1 MICLKG
7 CRQRSEASL
16 GQSGEGSSESCVWQD
31 WRWQRR
37 GEDQIRRRHSSGE
50 IKTLNN
56 VYVRPG
62 AENLTYCV
70 VCPFHWMFATSRW
83 YAKMPNVVFLKL
95 WWAAVDKQ
103 PISFISKLFTRFT
116 RHPELQDITF
126 SSWLENPLPFHR
138 CCKKKKKLTVI
149 EDWVSLFSKLQSATG
164 SFTFHLD
171 WLNSCLSRWCTPA
184 GRRLVSLS
192 IWPER
197 LTVSLIFKHC
207 RTGASLDNVFYITFR
222 ILYSSNYSI
231 FSHTQTTSM
240 WQL

>member
-16 GQSGEGSSESCVWQD
+16 GQSGEGGSESCVWQD

-138 CCKKKKKLTVI
+138 CCKKKKKIDSNWRLSVSFFKTPECYGKLYLSSWLTEFLSQSV
-149 EDWVSLFSKLQSATG
+149 VHPSRASACQSLYLTREA
-164 SFTFHLD
+164 H
-171 WLNSCLSRWCTPA
+171 CL
-184 GRRLVSLS
+184 
-192 IWPER
+192 ID
-197 LTVSLIFKHC
+197 I
-207 RTGASLDNVFYITFR
+207 
-222 ILYSSNYSI
+222 
-231 FSHTQTTSM
+231 
-240 WQL
+240 